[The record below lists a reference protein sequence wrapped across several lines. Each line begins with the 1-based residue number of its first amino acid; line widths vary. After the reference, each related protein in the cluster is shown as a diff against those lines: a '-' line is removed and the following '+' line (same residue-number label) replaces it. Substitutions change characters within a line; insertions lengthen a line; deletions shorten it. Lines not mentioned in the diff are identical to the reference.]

1 MNNLNAILINPS
13 RLVEPGAWVGHI
25 PFAAWLITVLKPRTI
40 VELGTHTGNS
50 YCSFCQTIVKEKLST
65 KAFAVDTWQGDEH
78 AGNYSDD
85 IYNELKGYHDPLYK
99 SFSTLL
105 RKTFEEAL
113 SDFDNQSIDLL
124 HIDGLHTYEAVKND
138 FETWLPKVSSRG
150 VVIFHDTNVFE
161 RGFGVHQLWDELTKI
176 YPGFDF
182 KHSNG
187 LGVLLVGE
195 DSRALFTEIMNPL
208 TWELHRDIMGKLGD
222 AIKLNLDYTTL
233 QQQQSLLNRHIVD
246 KDRHIVNL
254 ENIIHAKEEAIQHK
268 ENIITAKTDEL
279 KKIKQSMAWK
289 VMKPFLK

>member
-1 MNNLNAILINPS
+1 MNALNAILINPS

-50 YCSFCQTIVKEKLST
+50 YCSFCQTIVKENLPT

-78 AGNYSDD
+78 AGNYSDE
-85 IYNELKGYHDPLYK
+85 IYNELKGYHDPLYS

-105 RKTFEEAL
+105 RKTFEDAL
-113 SDFDNQSIDLL
+113 TDFENQSIDLL

-138 FETWLPKVSSRG
+138 FDTWLPKVSARG

-161 RGFGVHQLWDELTKI
+161 RGFGVHQLWNELTKI

-195 DSRALFTEIMNPL
+195 ESRALFAEIMDPL
-208 TWELHRDIMGKLGD
+208 TWEVNRDIMGKLGD
-222 AIKLNLDYTTL
+222 AIKLNLDYATL
-233 QQQQSLLNRHIVD
+233 QQHQNLLDQHIVD
-246 KDRHIVNL
+246 KDRHIFNL
-254 ENIIHAKEEAIQHK
+254 EHIIHAKQEELQQK
-268 ENIITAKTDEL
+268 ENSLTEKTAEI
-279 KKIKQSMAWK
+279 KKIKKSIAWK
-289 VMKPFLK
+289 LVKPFF